1 VQDDAP
7 HQRSHPAS
15 PYAQPDRPMQSIE
28 RDDMPQVLPTYRS
41 LPSTPQAV
49 RPMQHQHHV
58 VDLTQDSPGYAYPI
72 REISRQE
79 FDRRQTF
86 RPAYHDQEVVD
97 LTSPQGQYN
106 ERPMAQPE
114 VIRVIPVRDDR
125 YAPAPVDQ
133 YGYMRA
139 PEIPS
144 QAWRVEDSNLHGT
157 HHEPRAAEYDPN
169 RSILDVRDRGVYNA
183 APSPRSG
190 SPTQL
195 YRQLVT
201 QLPSTRAY
209 DQGQPM
215 VQPIRCPCSNL
226 TQLPCLFTVRLLL
239 SSRCLAS
246 WGLHQNPGTSQTRD
260 LTPSHWTVQVIH
272 QVILC
277 MLHRNT
283 PSTTLDEVSREPCEI
298 S

>member
-1 VQDDAP
+1 
-7 HQRSHPAS
+7 
-15 PYAQPDRPMQSIE
+15 MQSIE
-28 RDDMPQVLPTYRS
+28 RDDMPKVLPTYRS

-215 VQPIRCPCSNL
+215 VQYTYP
-226 TQLPCLFTVRLLL
+226 
-239 SSRCLAS
+239 
-246 WGLHQNPGTSQTRD
+246 
-260 LTPSHWTVQVIH
+260 PSHGTAHPVPMFQSHSAPMPVHGAPAPVQQMPRELGPAPKPRHIPNSRFDP
-272 QVILC
+272 IA
-277 MLHRNT
+277 
-283 PSTTLDEVSREPCEI
+283 LDGAGDPPGHPVYAAPQYTQHYPR
-298 S
+298 